1 MTSTFPKCSVQAGVN
16 TTDAYLGLDAAIV
29 KSNQFMITPTP
40 PLYSTSTTN
49 VEILAA
55 ESALGSSDAGYFLI
69 DITSKMK
76 QNFIGSDYYS
86 SSISGIVSRYYSVDS
101 YTSGSSDAAIP
112 YVHRGAPMMLTSLR
126 VRILDPSNYDAANIG
141 EDNTVFVEV
150 IKAPKGKS

>member
-1 MTSTFPKCSVQAGVN
+1 
-16 TTDAYLGLDAAIV
+16 
-29 KSNQFMITPTP
+29 
-40 PLYSTSTTN
+40 
-49 VEILAA
+49 
-55 ESALGSSDAGYFLI
+55 
-69 DITSKMK
+69 MK

-126 VRILDPSNYDAANIG
+126 VRILDPSNYDAASIG